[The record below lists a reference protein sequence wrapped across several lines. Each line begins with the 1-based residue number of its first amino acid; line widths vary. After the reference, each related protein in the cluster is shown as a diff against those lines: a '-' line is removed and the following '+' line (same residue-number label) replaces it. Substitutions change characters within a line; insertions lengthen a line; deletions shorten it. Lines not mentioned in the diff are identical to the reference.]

1 MTKKWRFAL
10 IESYGERK
18 GRKLFEKVF
27 DPSETLVLKNVPHNF
42 GLIETLGSIDRNRQ
56 RLTQKFWINFD
67 WSKTSSID
75 RNSRKNTVLRKTAQI
90 LHKILKALKNM
101 SKMHE
106 YEMQRFSK
114 TQVLNPIIPNL
125 RFSNILHKFSKHQI
139 YFAQKIQS
147 IRKLGWSNQ
156 RYTQLYVQCLAK
168 SNWYSVWN

>member
-1 MTKKWRFAL
+1 M
-10 IESYGERK
+10 
-18 GRKLFEKVF
+18 
-27 DPSETLVLKNVPHNF
+27 
-42 GLIETLGSIDRNRQ
+42 
-56 RLTQKFWINFD
+56 
-67 WSKTSSID
+67 
-75 RNSRKNTVLRKTAQI
+75 RKTAQF
-90 LHKILKALKNM
+90 LHKILQALKNM

-168 SNWYSVWN
+168 SNWYSV